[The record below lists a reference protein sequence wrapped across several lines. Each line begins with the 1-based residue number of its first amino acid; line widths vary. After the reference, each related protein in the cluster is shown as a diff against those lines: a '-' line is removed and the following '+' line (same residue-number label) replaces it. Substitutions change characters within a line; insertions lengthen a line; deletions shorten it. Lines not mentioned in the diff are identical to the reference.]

1 MTAAILTATGISRR
15 PALYIA
21 STWQP
26 VTVTTPVHDEMANR
40 VYVPLDDQ
48 AVRDLAAQWLRD
60 IAAAQ
65 TGRTP
70 FVNTVNTGSAS

>member
-1 MTAAILTATGISRR
+1 MTVTATR
-15 PALYIA
+15 PALYIG

-26 VTVTTPVHDEMANR
+26 VTVTTPVHDDMANR

-65 TGRTP
+65 HDRTP
-70 FVNTVNTGSAS
+70 SVNTVNTGVAS